1 MNVEWYEY
9 FGNSSVKHDG
19 MTLKFIRQDPNLLL
33 KPFNTKAL
41 LTIVNKDAVKNKK
54 PKISFNIDLQPIELG
69 AF

>member
-1 MNVEWYEY
+1 MMGWH
-9 FGNSSVKHDG
+9 S
-19 MTLKFIRQDPNLLL
+19 KFFSQDSNLLL
-33 KPFNTKAL
+33 KPFTTKAL